1 MADIEKIIVIAKK
14 ISSKMLNKYLGAPF
28 EKTIKTT
35 IDVEKEIIA
44 LGGEMHAD
52 SEKFLLKESSKLE
65 DIWGANLYP
74 LQKEDDTR
82 IEFTSPINISP
93 QRITWAWKYPVRRL
107 KKNKM
112 YRQ

>member
-65 DIWGANLYP
+65 DIWGADLYP

-93 QRITWAWKYPVRRL
+93 SADNLGMEMSSQEI
-107 KKNKM
+107 KK
-112 YRQ
+112 R